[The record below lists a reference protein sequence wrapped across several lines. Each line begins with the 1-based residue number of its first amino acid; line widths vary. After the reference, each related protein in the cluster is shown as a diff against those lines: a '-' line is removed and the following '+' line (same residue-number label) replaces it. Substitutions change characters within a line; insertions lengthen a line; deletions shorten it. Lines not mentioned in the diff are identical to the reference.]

1 MLLLS
6 GIAVGWVTSICG
18 PVAFLGL
25 ATPHVY
31 RFFHRSRSHRNM
43 MWGILA
49 WGMLL
54 AMGADL
60 LVRGAE
66 ATELVMRMPLNAV
79 LAMLGAPV
87 VVAVL
92 WKRTVDWS

>member
-1 MLLLS
+1 
-6 GIAVGWVTSICG
+6 
-18 PVAFLGL
+18 
-25 ATPHVY
+25 
-31 RFFHRSRSHRNM
+31 
-43 MWGILA
+43 
-49 WGMLL
+49 MLL

-66 ATELVMRMPLNAV
+66 ATELVMRVPLNAV